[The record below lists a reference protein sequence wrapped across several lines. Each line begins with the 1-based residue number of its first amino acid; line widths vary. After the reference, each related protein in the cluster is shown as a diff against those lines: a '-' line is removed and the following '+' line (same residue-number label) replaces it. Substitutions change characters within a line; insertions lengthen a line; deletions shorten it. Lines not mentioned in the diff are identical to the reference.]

1 MFSLKRFLARECIL
15 KLIIFVRVVKN
26 QSQGYV
32 SLKSI
37 PWKILN
43 EMGFGMLYFIFIDY
57 NALNRYSCRGVI
69 RTLSNIYD
77 WDFLRK

>member
-15 KLIIFVRVVKN
+15 KLIIFVRVVRN

-32 SLKSI
+32 SLKRI
-37 PWKILN
+37 PWNILN
-43 EMGFGMLYFIFIDY
+43 ETGFDMLYFIFFDY
-57 NALNRYSCRGVI
+57 NAWNRYSCRGVI
-69 RTLSNIYD
+69 TTLSNIYD